1 MSAAWSLDRHL
12 ALAPGPAGGLT
23 AELDEALRGFGG
35 GLHGGYLAAAALQ
48 AMRTQVPDESQ
59 LPLTLTTSFLRSM
72 QPGQMTIATEILHPG
87 RTMTATRALMSQ
99 DGSTKTSATATFG
112 TRSDGLQRRDRVMPE
127 VEPPERCAP
136 LGTEPVPGSGG
147 LEIAHRP
154 ALGGL
159 PLSGSDEAH
168 GAVWMRLADD
178 RPVDALTAVVLADGA
193 LPALFLALDKF
204 TPMPTVELVVH
215 FVDLAAAEHS
225 PWLLGH
231 IANVQASD
239 GWAIEDGELWTPTG
253 GLVLTARQLR
263 HLTQEMG
270 MFVPTT

>member
-12 ALAPGPAGGLT
+12 ALAHGPDGGLT
-23 AELDEALRGFGG
+23 ADLDENLRGFG

-48 AMRTQVPDESQ
+48 AMRTQVPDGSH

-72 QPGQMTIATEILHPG
+72 QPGQMTIATEVLHAG
-87 RTMTATRALMSQ
+87 RTMTATRALLSQ

-112 TRSDGLQRRDRVMPE
+112 TRSDGLQRRDHEMPE

-159 PLSGSDEAH
+159 PLSGSGTGR

-178 RPVDALTAVVLADGA
+178 RPVDALAAVVLADGA
-193 LPALFLALDKF
+193 VPALFLALDEF

-215 FVDLAAAEHS
+215 FADLAAAEHS

-231 IANVQASD
+231 ISNVHASD

-253 GLVLTARQLR
+253 ELVLTARQLR
-263 HLTQEMG
+263 HLT
-270 MFVPTT
+270 